1 MGFTQ
6 LPAKPVSATRLPT
19 TSISWERPT
28 LHSLVRRLPRKQLR
42 SIDGQ
47 ITHPHHAPVHSA
59 LTSTCIDG
67 FIPLQTYPGCPHGN
81 TLCGSCNTRCHR
93 QVSHRNESIHW
104 QADCGELLIT
114 PGTSCL
120 CNSFCSLRSCNL
132 GKVHGCLFDRVKCET
147 PMTVAHTLSLSPVT
161 VRVLLTDCWL
171 QCPTRYDC
179 LLRLT
184 AAYIN
189 IVCSVF
195 SAVYAIKTALR
206 NQLLLAVYLLAVQHL
221 NDLKVSCSNVRHP
234 AILIPRWENSTTA
247 TVAGTSPESDQC
259 LVDAAYRTHYSQC
272 TPGCS

>member
-1 MGFTQ
+1 
-6 LPAKPVSATRLPT
+6 
-19 TSISWERPT
+19 
-28 LHSLVRRLPRKQLR
+28 
-42 SIDGQ
+42 
-47 ITHPHHAPVHSA
+47 
-59 LTSTCIDG
+59 
-67 FIPLQTYPGCPHGN
+67 
-81 TLCGSCNTRCHR
+81 
-93 QVSHRNESIHW
+93 
-104 QADCGELLIT
+104 
-114 PGTSCL
+114 
-120 CNSFCSLRSCNL
+120 
-132 GKVHGCLFDRVKCET
+132 
-147 PMTVAHTLSLSPVT
+147 MTVAHTLSLSPVT